1 MKNKQAKRHILAL
14 LLAATLLISI
24 AVPVV
29 GATGTAEISFGQ
41 VSGKRGEQV
50 TVPVTIKNN
59 PGIASFRFR
68 ITYDTEELRFVSA
81 QKAGIMTG
89 GTLSAAY
96 QTQKKELAIT
106 WFDVKNMTGDDVI
119 FYLVFEIAEDA
130 EGVYPLEISYLPE
143 DIVNATWQQVDCQV
157 SNGCIQMGNNISG
170 TVTSFG
176 SADGEVTVRL
186 MRDDQEVARTV
197 TRNGT
202 YQLSQISAGDYRLL
216 ISKQNHVTR
225 GYDLTVNGED
235 IIQNVKIHLIGDIDG
250 NGKVNVGDTTKVY
263 SHVKKTARIT
273 DEYMLLCADIDSN
286 GKINVGD
293 TTKVYAHVKKTNL
306 LW

>member
-1 MKNKQAKRHILAL
+1 MKNKQVICRVLAL
-14 LLAATLLISI
+14 LLAVALLSGF
-24 AVPVV
+24 AVPVF
-29 GATGTAEISFGQ
+29 AAGTAQITFGQ
-41 VSGKRGEQV
+41 VCGKQGEQV
-50 TVPVTIKNN
+50 TVPVTIVNN

-68 ITYDTEELRFVSA
+68 ITYDTEMLRFVSA

-96 QTQKKELAIT
+96 QTQKEELAIT

-119 FYLVFEIAEDA
+119 FNLFFEIAEDA

-225 GYDLTVNGED
+225 GYGLTVNGED
-235 IIQNVKIHLIGDIDG
+235 MIQDAKIHLIGDVDG
-250 NGKVNVGDTTKVY
+250 NGRVNVGDTAKIY
-263 SHVKKTARIT
+263 SYLKRTILIN
-273 DEYMLLCADIDSN
+273 DEYMLLCADVDGN

-293 TTKVYAHVKKTNL
+293 TARVYAHIKTVNP
-306 LW
+306 LWR

>member
-1 MKNKQAKRHILAL
+1 MKNKQVICRVLAL
-14 LLAATLLISI
+14 LLAVALLSGF
-24 AVPVV
+24 AVPVF
-29 GATGTAEISFGQ
+29 AAGTAQITFGQ
-41 VSGKRGEQV
+41 VCGKQGEQV
-50 TVPVTIKNN
+50 TVPVTIENN

-68 ITYDTEELRFVSA
+68 VSYDTQALSFVTA
-81 QKAGIMTG
+81 EKAEIMTG

-96 QTQKKELAIT
+96 QSKDEKLAIT
-106 WFDVKNMTGDDVI
+106 WFDVKNMTGDGVM
-119 FYLVFEIAEDA
+119 FNLVFEIAEDA

-143 DIVNATWQQVDCQV
+143 DIVNATWQQVDCAV
-157 SNGCIQMGNNISG
+157 LNGCVQMGNRITG

-176 SADGEVTVRL
+176 PADGEVTVRL

-197 TRNGT
+197 TGHGT
-202 YQLSQISAGDYRLL
+202 YELVQLPAGEYQLL

-235 IIQNVKIHLIGDIDG
+235 IIQNSKIHLIGDIDG
-250 NGKVNVGDTTKVY
+250 NGKINVGDTAKVY
-263 SHVKKTARIT
+263 SHVKKTALID
-273 DEYMLLCADIDSN
+273 DEYMLLCADIDGN

-293 TTKVYAHVKKTNL
+293 TAKVYSHVKKTTL